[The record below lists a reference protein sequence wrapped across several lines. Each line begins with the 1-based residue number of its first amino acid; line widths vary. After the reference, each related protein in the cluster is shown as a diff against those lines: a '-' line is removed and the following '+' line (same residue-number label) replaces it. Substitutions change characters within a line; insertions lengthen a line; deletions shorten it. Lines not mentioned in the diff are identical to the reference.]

1 MDLDPYRT
9 TCEVCL
15 SDNICA
21 GFEMIAPRTEVWIC
35 EKCCKDFSKKIQ
47 RKKMGLIISRG
58 GESTQKGV
66 VKKRRSSASMS
77 ASI

>member
-21 GFEMIAPRTEVWIC
+21 GFEMIAPRTEVWIV
-35 EKCCKDFSKKIQ
+35 KNVVKISV
-47 RKKMGLIISRG
+47 KNSTKENGSIISRG
-58 GESTQKGV
+58 GGKYSERCS
-66 VKKRRSSASMS
+66 KKRRSSASMS
-77 ASI
+77 ASV